1 MTNPYSVLGVSPTDD
16 IQLIKQKYKQLA
28 LKMHPDRGGSA
39 ALFKMLQLSYAKI
52 LEEYKLKQ
60 IDKAFDQLKTEF
72 EDFKVE
78 QEQTNKSNI
87 KLNNFYDDQDDN
99 SGDFKKRF
107 NKVFE
112 ENKQSSPY
120 DRGYGDM
127 MMKSN
132 KNREDI
138 KINNTIDNFTID
150 KFNDVFNNSES
161 RNIKQLIKK
170 SVPVPHSISKELSYT
185 ELGINKINDFSG
197 ENKDKNGLHYM
208 DYNIAHTTSK
218 LIDSRYVKTR
228 PKFQTVQEFEK
239 HRDEPL
245 KMSEEDEKAYLRYL
259 KKNEMKLKKQ
269 AEVQFNMDKEI
280 SDHFHKVN
288 QIMMQYKR

>member
-1 MTNPYSVLGVSPTDD
+1 MTNPYSVLGVSPNDD

-28 LKMHPDRGGSA
+28 LKMHPDRGGSE

-78 QEQTNKSNI
+78 QEQSNKTNINLKS
-87 KLNNFYDDQDDN
+87 YEDEDAHY
-99 SGDFKKRF
+99 GDFKKRF

-112 ENKQSSPY
+112 ENRQSSPY
-120 DRGYGDM
+120 DKGYGNM
-127 MMKSN
+127 MVNSTKT
-132 KNREDI
+132 REDI
-138 KINNTIDNFTID
+138 NISNTINNFTID
-150 KFNDVFNNSES
+150 KFNDVFNNSDS
-161 RNIKQLIKK
+161 QNKKQLIKR
-170 SVPVPHSISKELSYT
+170 SVPTPHSISKELTFT
-185 ELGINKINDFSG
+185 ELGVDKINDFSG
-197 ENKDKNGLHYM
+197 ENKDTKGLHYM

-218 LIDSRYVKTR
+218 LIDKRYVKNR
-228 PKFQTVQEFEK
+228 PQFKSVQEFEQ

-245 KMSEEDEKAYLRYL
+245 KMSEEEKKAYSRYL
-259 KKNEMKLKKQ
+259 KKHEMKLKKQ

-280 SDHFHKVN
+280 SDHFQKVN
-288 QIMMQYKR
+288 QMMMQYKR

>member
-1 MTNPYSVLGVSPTDD
+1 MTNPYSVLGVSPNDD
-16 IQLIKQKYKQLA
+16 IQFIKQKYKQLA
-28 LKMHPDRGGSA
+28 LKMHPDRGGSE

-78 QEQTNKSNI
+78 QEQSNKNNI
-87 KLNNFYDDQDDN
+87 NLKSYEDEDAY

-112 ENKQSSPY
+112 ENRQSSPY
-120 DRGYGDM
+120 DKGYGNM
-127 MMKSN
+127 MVNSTKT
-132 KNREDI
+132 REDI
-138 KINNTIDNFTID
+138 NISNTINNFTID
-150 KFNDVFNNSES
+150 KFNDVFNNSDS
-161 RNIKQLIKK
+161 QNKKQLIKR
-170 SVPVPHSISKELSYT
+170 SVPTPHSISKELSFT
-185 ELGINKINDFSG
+185 ELGVDKINDFSG
-197 ENKDKNGLHYM
+197 ENKDTKGLHYM

-218 LIDSRYVKTR
+218 LIDKRYVKNR
-228 PKFQTVQEFEK
+228 PQFKSVQEFEQ

-245 KMSEEDEKAYLRYL
+245 KMSEEDEKAYSRYL
-259 KKNEMKLKKQ
+259 KKHEMKLKKQ
-269 AEVQFNMDKEI
+269 AEIQFNMDKEI

-288 QIMMQYKR
+288 QMMMQYKR